1 LGHSATFGIVG
12 GYGAT
17 GRAVARELL
26 KAGDGEILIGG
37 RDPARLESA
46 AAEFGSRVSAARL
59 DVLDVGS
66 LDEFCSH
73 CSIVVNCGGPVMLLQ
88 DRVAQAA
95 FRRHCHYVDP
105 AGLSFVK
112 ERMLPHARE
121 IADLGLSFV
130 VSAGWMPGIT
140 ELVPIYAY
148 EHARAKMDSIESVRV
163 YFSDSGEW
171 SANALRDGVWYL
183 RQVGLPKPGYC
194 RKGEWVRM
202 KMQEAS
208 RKADLGDRIG
218 LRRFSIVSMPELNEL
233 GRRLTDCDFLT
244 YSYLSGFRTAAAA
257 ILIAL
262 LPLSEESGVRLLR
275 GVFRRNHL
283 PVAGFA
289 VAHVVGRSE
298 GRSAVLRA
306 RVTFDAGQDYWM
318 NAVSLATVARMISA
332 GNGVQSGVHFLFDAV
347 GPMALMAELRKAG
360 VRQTETFEIS
370 ERQAAGG
377 G

>member
-1 LGHSATFGIVG
+1 
-12 GYGAT
+12 
-17 GRAVARELL
+17 
-26 KAGDGEILIGG
+26 
-37 RDPARLESA
+37 
-46 AAEFGSRVSAARL
+46 
-59 DVLDVGS
+59 
-66 LDEFCSH
+66 
-73 CSIVVNCGGPVMLLQ
+73 
-88 DRVAQAA
+88 
-95 FRRHCHYVDP
+95 
-105 AGLSFVK
+105 
-112 ERMLPHARE
+112 
-121 IADLGLSFV
+121 
-130 VSAGWMPGIT
+130 
-140 ELVPIYAY
+140 
-148 EHARAKMDSIESVRV
+148 
-163 YFSDSGEW
+163 
-171 SANALRDGVWYL
+171 
-183 RQVGLPKPGYC
+183 
-194 RKGEWVRM
+194 M